1 MKPVYLTGAVRT
13 PIGRFG
19 GSLASWTAADL
30 GTAVAKE
37 SLKRANLR
45 PDQVDDSIWGCARQA
60 GGGPNVARQIT
71 FRAGVPDRIPAF
83 TVNQACGS
91 GLRAIILAAEQ
102 IMLGRANIVLAGG
115 TESISRVPYFAEG
128 ARWGTRMGHADLVDG
143 MYHDGFN
150 DPLSGL
156 VMGETAEELAR
167 RYEIARDEQD
177 EYALRSQQRAMA
189 AIAMGKFGY
198 EILPLELNGAA
209 RNSVSPWERAGVR
222 GEATAATTPHPN
234 PLPKGEGK
242 SNGVLFATDEHVRA
256 KTTIEDLRKLSPVFA
271 KDGTITAGNSS
282 GITDGAAAVVMM
294 SEEAVKKSGVE
305 PLARIVDYEIIG
317 VPPEIM
323 GIGPVPATRSVLER
337 QQLSLVDIDVIELNE
352 AFAAQV
358 IACDRDLQ
366 FDHDRLNVNGG
377 AIALGH
383 PIGCTGVRITTTLVH
398 EMKRRKAKRGLAT
411 LCISGGMGIAL
422 LVESVWVW
430 RAANHVAHQTH
441 RRVAFPKWP

>member
-1 MKPVYLTGAVRT
+1 MKPVYLAGAVRT

-30 GTAVAKE
+30 GTAVAQE
-37 SLKRANLR
+37 SLKRANVR
-45 PDQVDDSIWGCARQA
+45 PDQIDDSIWGCARQA

-71 FRAGVPDRIPAF
+71 FRAGVPDRVPAF

-102 IMLGRANIVLAGG
+102 ITLGRANIVLAGG
-115 TESISRVPYFAEG
+115 TESMSRVPYFAAR
-128 ARWGTRMGHADLVDG
+128 ARWGTRMGHVELVDG
-143 MYHDGFN
+143 MYRDGFN

-177 EYALRSQQRAMA
+177 DYALRSQQRAA
-189 AIAMGKFGY
+189 NAIAAGRFEA

-209 RNSVSPWERAGVR
+209 RNSLSASERAGAR
-222 GEATAATTPHPN
+222 GEARAVTSPRPN
-234 PLPKGEGK
+234 PLPAGEGK
-242 SNGVLFATDEHVRA
+242 DQATLLAEDEHVRA
-256 KTTIEDLRKLSPVFA
+256 NTTIQSLRKLPPVFS
-271 KDGTITAGNSS
+271 KDGTVTAGNSS
-282 GITDGAAAVVMM
+282 GITDGAAAVVVM
-294 SEEAVKKSGVE
+294 SEEAVKKSGAE
-305 PLARIVDYEIIG
+305 PLARIVDYEIVG
-317 VPPEIM
+317 VAPEIM
-323 GIGPVPATRSVLER
+323 GIGPVPATRAVLER
-337 QQLSLVDIDVIELNE
+337 QELSLSDIDLVELNE

-366 FDHDRLNVNGG
+366 FDQERLNVNGG

-383 PIGCTGVRITTTLVH
+383 PIGCTGVRITTTLLH
-398 EMKRRKAKRGLAT
+398 EMERRKAKRGLAT

-422 LVESVWVW
+422 LVESI
-430 RAANHVAHQTH
+430 
-441 RRVAFPKWP
+441 